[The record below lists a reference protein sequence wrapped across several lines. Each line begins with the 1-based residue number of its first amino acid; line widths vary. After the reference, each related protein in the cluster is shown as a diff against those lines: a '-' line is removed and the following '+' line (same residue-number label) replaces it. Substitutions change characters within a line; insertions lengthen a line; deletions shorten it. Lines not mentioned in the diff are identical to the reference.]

1 MALPRTTFKQPDR
14 PERKPRAWPGLQS
27 FAEVARC
34 DVAIKPNPKAV
45 LLRDKGYRRAV
56 ASLPCFNC
64 GVEDYS
70 QAAHADEGKGM
81 GIKSSDDTCYPLC
94 ADRIGVVGCHSAIGA
109 NAALSRKARREF
121 EQAGA
126 KWARVKLGVIPL
138 TDV

>member
-1 MALPRTTFKQPDR
+1 MALPRTTFK
-14 PERKPRAWPGLQS
+14 
-27 FAEVARC
+27 
-34 DVAIKPNPKAV
+34 PNPKAV
-45 LLRDKGYRRAV
+45 LMRDKGYRRAV

-81 GIKSSDDTCYPLC
+81 GIKSSDLTCYPLC
-94 ADRIGVVGCHSAIGA
+94 ADRPGVVGCHSAIGA

-126 KWARVKLGVIPL
+126 KWARVKLGVIPS
-138 TDV
+138 TDA